1 MLPFAEQEI
10 GSMTKP
16 DEINELKEALDE
28 LIKKATKLTK
38 AGQHDDAAEMLE
50 QALELDADNVRALD
64 LLGYVRW
71 CLGDYKGSE
80 EVNRRSLEIRP
91 LGAYARKGLGIV
103 LAEQGQ
109 VDAGISELHHA
120 MALKPLWV
128 DPIHDLCM
136 VLLKAERYEQA
147 VPMLERCLE
156 MEPKLE
162 KKLRPM
168 LESARKK
175 AAAVSVRTDP
185 ASAS

>member
-1 MLPFAEQEI
+1 
-10 GSMTKP
+10 MTKANEK
-16 DEINELKEALDE
+16 DELREALDE

-38 AGQHDDAAEMLE
+38 AGQHDEAAEMLE
-50 QALELDADNVRALD
+50 QALELDAENVRALD

-80 EVNRRSLEIRP
+80 EVNRRSLDIRP

-103 LAEQGQ
+103 LAEQGH

-136 VLLKAERYEQA
+136 VLLKAERYAQA

-168 LESARKK
+168 LENARKK
-175 AAAVSVRTDP
+175 ASVAGGT
-185 ASAS
+185 AESESAP

>member
-1 MLPFAEQEI
+1 MAKEKE
-10 GSMTKP
+10 T
-16 DEINELKEALDE
+16 DELKEALDE
-28 LIKKATKLTK
+28 LIKNATKRTK
-38 AGQHDDAAEMLE
+38 DGQHDDAAELLE
-50 QALELDADNVRALD
+50 QALELDPDNVRALD

-103 LAEQGQ
+103 LAEQGR
-109 VDAGISELHHA
+109 VDEGISELHHA

-128 DPIHDLCM
+128 DPLHDLCM

-147 VPMLERCLE
+147 VPMLERCIE
-156 MEPKLE
+156 MDPKLE

-168 LESARKK
+168 LESARQE
-175 AAAVSVRTDP
+175 AAA
-185 ASAS
+185 ASSSG